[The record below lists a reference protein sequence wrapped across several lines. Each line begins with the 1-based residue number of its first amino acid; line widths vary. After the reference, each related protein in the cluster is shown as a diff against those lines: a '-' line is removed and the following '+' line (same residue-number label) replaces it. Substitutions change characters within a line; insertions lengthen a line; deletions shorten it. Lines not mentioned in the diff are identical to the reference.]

1 MSDRHGSSAK
11 FNSPR
16 QVVLP
21 PFSNRTLHHPSFL
34 PLYMAAMGSA
44 QYPWRPHQQPEDRTG
59 APPPLSV
66 PVMTPSEFF
75 YTDPTMRR
83 GQRVPNIVT
92 ELQVFECFQLN
103 TPRPIMS
110 SCPAPPVRP
119 DPFRSQAHPTRDLG
133 GHTWRRDP
141 PHLPITPRPRER
153 GRSQAVIQLSLEE
166 DQAITNLLKLHH
178 QKPAHPEVT
187 TAVISTQ
194 VACPE
199 GTSPVDHTSTLSQ
212 PSVCQSIPTTKPS
225 LAEEMGLFHREDQL
239 FVLAILEPQ
248 HQNEPRLRSDVEL
261 EAANALL
268 TMDEESVS
276 LVDDEGPW
284 NQTQT
289 LDRPSNRSPENLHL
303 QYFSPEE
310 CDGDTLPLEDDESCL
325 SPEALP
331 PMTSIWDAVAL
342 RNGTVTESEGTAV
355 DALLILGDLTT
366 PCCPH
371 FS

>member
-1 MSDRHGSSAK
+1 MSDRHGSSGK
-11 FNSPR
+11 VNSPR

-44 QYPWRPHQQPEDRTG
+44 QYPWRPHQQP
-59 APPPLSV
+59 V

-75 YTDPTMRR
+75 YTDPTMHR
-83 GQRVPNIVT
+83 GRRVPNIVT

-110 SCPAPPVRP
+110 SCPAPLVRP
-119 DPFRSQAHPTRDLG
+119 DPFRTQPHPTRDLG
-133 GHTWRRDP
+133 GHTWRRDH
-141 PHLPITPRPRER
+141 PHLPITPRPRPLAPRPRER
-153 GRSQAVIQLSLEE
+153 GQSRAVIQLTLEE

-178 QKPAHPEVT
+178 QEPVHPEVT
-187 TAVISTQ
+187 TAVTSTQ
-194 VACPE
+194 VDCPE

-212 PSVCQSIPTTKPS
+212 LSVGQFIPTSNPS
-225 LAEEMGLFHREDQL
+225 PAEEMGLFHREDQL
-239 FVLAILEPQ
+239 FVSAILEPQ
-248 HQNEPRLRSDVEL
+248 YQNQARLRSDVEL

-268 TMDEESVS
+268 TMDEESAG
-276 LVDDEGPW
+276 LMDDEGTW
-284 NQTQT
+284 NQIQT

-310 CDGDTLPLEDDESCL
+310 CDCDTLPLEDDESCL
-325 SPEALP
+325 SPNALP
-331 PMTSIWDAVAL
+331 PITSTWDAVAL

-355 DALLILGDLTT
+355 DALLRLGDLTT